1 MGGHLRIL
9 IRIALRNL
17 FATKLNLIIGGI
29 ILVGTL
35 LVVVGGA
42 LLDSMDQSMSR
53 SIIGSVAGNIQV
65 YSAKSKD
72 ELALYGA
79 MGSEADLAAID
90 DFSKLKAA
98 LEMVPNV
105 KTVVPM
111 GINAALITSGNTV
124 DIALEKMRDLVRQ
137 KLEGRASPDLEARYQ
152 SQKEYIRQILR
163 VLQSDLKKREVLVTA
178 KAIEPENLAAL
189 DRAASDAFWN
199 GFDRDPLNSL
209 EFLENKIAPQSSD
222 ADLIYLRY
230 MGTDLD
236 EFQKSFD
243 RIEIVDGRAVP
254 SGHRGFLFAKFFYEN
269 QLKLKAARRL
279 DRIKKTVVDQGKPI
293 VTSTGRGGQPSEAEH
308 LLKQNQAQTQEII
321 LQLDKI
327 KSEQAIERLQRELG
341 STEKDLDT
349 LLKHFFDMNDQN
361 FTRRFNFFY
370 EQLAPLLELYRIR
383 VGDVLTIKA
392 FTRSG
397 YVQSVNVPVYGTFQF
412 KGMEDAALAGS
423 LNLMDLVSFRDLF
436 GYLSADKIEEVN
448 NLKKLAGAE
457 AIDRSRAEEELFGT
471 ARKVVAEATPG
482 LIDEGKESNASLRA
496 LRREELLRRVYSKD
510 EMDNGVMLNAA
521 VILKDPAKIKQTMKE
536 IESVSERE
544 KFNLKVV
551 SWQTAAGLIGQ
562 FVSLAKLALYIA
574 VFIIFIVALVI
585 INNAMMMAT
594 MQRVHEIGTMR
605 AIGAQRSFVL
615 GLVLTEIIVLGLVFG
630 ATGAAIGTG
639 VVKWLG
645 RVGIAAP
652 NDWFY
657 FFFSGPRLHPWLTA
671 ANLIAAFVIV
681 LLVSA
686 ISTLYPA
693 FLATRV
699 APVRAMQA
707 EE

>member
-279 DRIKKTVVDQGKPI
+279 DKIKKTVVDQGKPI

-423 LNLMDLVSFRDLF
+423 LNLMDLVSFPDLF

-536 IESVSERE
+536 IESLSERE
-544 KFNLKVV
+544 KLNLKVV

>member
-1 MGGHLRIL
+1 MGGHLRVL

-17 FATKLNLIIGGI
+17 FASKLNVIIGGI
-29 ILVGTL
+29 ILVGTF

-65 YSAKSKD
+65 YSARSKD
-72 ELALYGA
+72 ELALYGQ
-79 MGSEADLAAID
+79 MGSEPDLTAIE
-90 DFSKLKAA
+90 DFSKLKAS
-98 LEMVPNV
+98 LESVPNV

-111 GINAALITSGNTV
+111 GINGALITSGNTV
-124 DIALEKMRDLVRQ
+124 DVALEKMRDLVRQ
-137 KLEGRASPDLEARYQ
+137 KLEGRTSPELEAKFQ
-152 SQKEYIRQILR
+152 SQKEYVRQILH
-163 VLQSDLKKREVLVTA
+163 VLQSDMKKREVLVTE
-178 KAIEPENLAAL
+178 KAIDPENVAAL
-189 DRAASDAFWN
+189 ERAASDAFWR

-209 EFLENKIAPQSSD
+209 EFLENKIAPQASD
-222 ADLIYLRY
+222 ADLVYLRY

-243 RIEIVDGRAVP
+243 RIQIVDGQPVP
-254 SGHRGFLFAKFFYEN
+254 SGQRGFLFAKFFYETN
-269 QLKLKAARRL
+269 LKLKAARRL
-279 DRIKKTVVDQGKPI
+279 DKIKKTVVDQNKPI
-293 VTSTGRGGQPSEAEH
+293 VTSTKQGGQPSEAEH
-308 LLKQNQAQTQEII
+308 LLKENQAQTQEII

-327 KSEQAIERLQRELG
+327 KSDLAVQRLQRELG
-341 STEKDLDT
+341 SNEKDLDA

-361 FTRRFNFFY
+361 FRQRYDFFY
-370 EQLAPLLELYRIR
+370 AQLRPLLELYRIR

-392 FTRSG
+392 FTRTG

-412 KGMEDAALAGS
+412 KGMEDAALAGN

-436 GYLSADKIEEVN
+436 GYLSADKIDEVN
-448 NLKKLAGAE
+448 KLKKLAGAE

-482 LIDEGKESNASLRA
+482 LIDEGKESDGNLRA

-510 EMDNGVMLNAA
+510 EMDSGVMLNAA
-521 VILKDPAKIKQTMKE
+521 VILKDPTKLKQTMKG
-536 IESVSERE
+536 IESISERE
-544 KFNLKVV
+544 KLNLKVV

-594 MQRVHEIGTMR
+594 LQRVHEIGTMR

-615 GLVLTEIIVLGLVFG
+615 GLVLTEIVVLGLVFG

-639 VVKWLG
+639 IVKWLG

-693 FLATRV
+693 FLATRI

>member
-98 LEMVPNV
+98 LETVPNV

-124 DIALEKMRDLVRQ
+124 DIALEKMRDLVRR
-137 KLEGRASPDLEARYQ
+137 KLEGRASPDLEAKYQ
-152 SQKEYIRQILR
+152 SQKEYIRQILH
-163 VLQSDLKKREVLVTA
+163 VLQSDLQKREVLVTA

-269 QLKLKAARRL
+269 YLKLKAARRL
-279 DRIKKTVVDQGKPI
+279 DKIKKTVVDQGKPI
-293 VTSTGRGGQPSEAEH
+293 VTSTRSGGQPSEAEH

-327 KSEQAIERLQRELG
+327 KSDQAIERLQRELA
-341 STEKDLDT
+341 STEKDLDA

-361 FTRRFNFFY
+361 FTRRYNFFY

-436 GYLSADKIEEVN
+436 GYLSADKLEEVN

-496 LRREELLRRVYSKD
+496 LRREELLRRVYS
-510 EMDNGVMLNAA
+510 
-521 VILKDPAKIKQTMKE
+521 
-536 IESVSERE
+536 
-544 KFNLKVV
+544 
-551 SWQTAAGLIGQ
+551 
-562 FVSLAKLALYIA
+562 
-574 VFIIFIVALVI
+574 
-585 INNAMMMAT
+585 
-594 MQRVHEIGTMR
+594 
-605 AIGAQRSFVL
+605 
-615 GLVLTEIIVLGLVFG
+615 
-630 ATGAAIGTG
+630 
-639 VVKWLG
+639 
-645 RVGIAAP
+645 
-652 NDWFY
+652 
-657 FFFSGPRLHPWLTA
+657 
-671 ANLIAAFVIV
+671 
-681 LLVSA
+681 
-686 ISTLYPA
+686 
-693 FLATRV
+693 
-699 APVRAMQA
+699 
-707 EE
+707 

>member
-1 MGGHLRIL
+1 MAQLRIL
-9 IRIALRNL
+9 TRIALRNL

-53 SIIGSVAGNIQV
+53 SIIGSGAGNIQV

-72 ELALYGA
+72 PLALYGA
-79 MGSEADLAAID
+79 MGSEPDLSAID
-90 DFSKLKAA
+90 DFSKVKSA
-98 LEMVPNV
+98 LESIPNV

-124 DIALEKMRDLVRQ
+124 DVALEKLRGLVRQ
-137 KLEGRASPDLEARYQ
+137 RQQGNSDPNLEAKLK
-152 SQKEYIRQILR
+152 SQKEYVRQILR
-163 VLQSDLKKREVLVTA
+163 VLQNDMKKRSVLVSD
-178 KAIEPENLAAL
+178 KAIEPENVAAL
-189 DRAASDAFWN
+189 ERASSNEFWES
-199 GFDRDPLNSL
+199 FDRDPLDAL
-209 EFLENKIAPQSSD
+209 EFLENRIAPQASD

-236 EFQKSFD
+236 DFQRSFD
-243 RIEIVDGRAVP
+243 RLKIVDGQAVP
-254 SGHRGFLFAKFFYEN
+254 TGRRGFLFAKFFYEN
-269 QLKLKAARRL
+269 QLKLKAAKRL
-279 DRIKKTVVDQGKPI
+279 DKIKKTVIDQGKRIFPRAKK
-293 VTSTGRGGQPSEAEH
+293 SEPSEAQQ
-308 LLKQNQAQTQEII
+308 LLKDNQAQTQEII
-321 LQLDKI
+321 LQLDRI
-327 KSEQAIERLQRELG
+327 KSEIAVRRLQQELG
-341 STEKDLDT
+341 SQETDLDA
-349 LLKHFFDMNDQN
+349 LLKHFFDMNDDN
-361 FTRRFNFFY
+361 FSRRFTFFY
-370 EQLAPLLELYRIR
+370 DQLAPLLELYRIR

-412 KGMEDAALAGS
+412 KGMEDAALAGN
-423 LNLMDLVSFRDLF
+423 LNLMDLVSFRDLY
-436 GYLSADKIEEVN
+436 GYLSADKIEEVDK
-448 NLKKLAGAE
+448 LKKLAGAK
-457 AIDRSRAEEELFGT
+457 AIDRSRAEDELFGT
-471 ARKVVAEATPG
+471 ARTVVAEATPG
-482 LIDEGKESNASLRA
+482 VIDEGNEKPGNLRA
-496 LRREELLRRVYSKD
+496 LRREELLRRVYSKN
-510 EMDNGVMLNAA
+510 EMDNGVLLSAA
-521 VILKDPAKIKQTMKE
+521 VILKDPKKLKQTMKE
-536 IESVSERE
+536 IAAVSARD
-544 KFNLKVV
+544 NLQLKPV
-551 SWQTAAGLIGQ
+551 SWQEAAGLIGQ

-594 MQRVHEIGTMR
+594 LQRVHEIGTMR
-605 AIGAQRSFVL
+605 AIGAQRGFVL

-630 ATGAAIGTG
+630 GAGAALGTG

-645 RVGIAAP
+645 SVGIAAP

-671 ANLIAAFVIV
+671 GNLIAAFVIV

>member
-98 LEMVPNV
+98 LESVPNV

-124 DIALEKMRDLVRQ
+124 DIALEKMRNLVRQ
-137 KLEGRASPDLEARYQ
+137 KLEGRASPDLEAKYQ

-243 RIEIVDGRAVP
+243 RIEIVDGQAVP

-269 QLKLKAARRL
+269 YLKLKAARRL
-279 DRIKKTVVDQGKPI
+279 DKIKKTVVDQGKPI
-293 VTSTGRGGQPSEAEH
+293 VTSTRSGGQSSEAEH

-327 KSEQAIERLQRELG
+327 KSDQAIERLQRELG
-341 STEKDLDT
+341 STEKDLDA

-361 FTRRFNFFY
+361 FTRRYNFFY

-436 GYLSADKIEEVN
+436 GYLSADKLEEVN

-536 IESVSERE
+536 IESLSERE
-544 KFNLKVV
+544 KLNLKVV

>member
-1 MGGHLRIL
+1 MAQLRIL
-9 IRIALRNL
+9 TRIALRNL

-53 SIIGSVAGNIQV
+53 SIIGSGAGNIQV

-72 ELALYGA
+72 PLALYGA
-79 MGSEADLAAID
+79 MGSEPDLSAID
-90 DFSKLKAA
+90 DFSKVKSA
-98 LEMVPNV
+98 LESIPNV

-124 DIALEKMRDLVRQ
+124 DVALEKLRGLVRQ
-137 KLEGRASPDLEARYQ
+137 RQQGNSDPNLEAKLK
-152 SQKEYIRQILR
+152 SQKEYVRQILR
-163 VLQSDLKKREVLVTA
+163 VLQNDMKKRSVLVSD
-178 KAIEPENLAAL
+178 KAIEPENVAAL
-189 DRAASDAFWN
+189 ERASSNEFWES
-199 GFDRDPLNSL
+199 FDRDPLDAL
-209 EFLENKIAPQSSD
+209 EFLENRIAPQASD

-236 EFQKSFD
+236 DFQRSFD
-243 RIEIVDGRAVP
+243 RLKIVDGQAVP
-254 SGHRGFLFAKFFYEN
+254 TGRRGFLFAKFFYEN
-269 QLKLKAARRL
+269 QLKLKAAKRL
-279 DRIKKTVVDQGKPI
+279 DKIKKTVIDQGKRIFPR
-293 VTSTGRGGQPSEAEH
+293 VKKSEPSEAQQ
-308 LLKQNQAQTQEII
+308 LLKDNQAQTQEII
-321 LQLDKI
+321 LQLDRI
-327 KSEQAIERLQRELG
+327 KSEIAVRRLQQELG
-341 STEKDLDT
+341 SQETDLDA
-349 LLKHFFDMNDQN
+349 LLKHFFDMNDDN
-361 FTRRFNFFY
+361 FSRRFTFFY
-370 EQLAPLLELYRIR
+370 DQLAPLLELYRIR

-412 KGMEDAALAGS
+412 KGMEDAALAGN
-423 LNLMDLVSFRDLF
+423 LNLMDLVSFRDLY
-436 GYLSADKIEEVN
+436 GYLSADKIEEVDK
-448 NLKKLAGAE
+448 LKKLAGAK
-457 AIDRSRAEEELFGT
+457 AIDRSRAEDELFGT
-471 ARKVVAEATPG
+471 ARTVVAEATPG
-482 LIDEGKESNASLRA
+482 VIDEGNEKPGNLRA
-496 LRREELLRRVYSKD
+496 LRREELLRRVYSKN
-510 EMDNGVMLNAA
+510 EMDNGVLLSAA
-521 VILKDPAKIKQTMKE
+521 VILKDPKKLKQTMKE
-536 IESVSERE
+536 IAAVSARD
-544 KFNLKVV
+544 NLQLKPV
-551 SWQTAAGLIGQ
+551 SWQEAAGLIGQ

-594 MQRVHEIGTMR
+594 LQRVHEIGTMR
-605 AIGAQRSFVL
+605 AIGAQRGFVL

-630 ATGAAIGTG
+630 GAGAALGTG

-645 RVGIAAP
+645 SVGIAAP

-671 ANLIAAFVIV
+671 GNLIAAFVIV

>member
-1 MGGHLRIL
+1 MAQLRIL

-53 SIIGSVAGNIQV
+53 SIIGSGAGNIQV

-72 ELALYGA
+72 PLALYGA
-79 MGSEADLAAID
+79 MGSEPDLSAID
-90 DFSKLKAA
+90 DFAKVKAA
-98 LEMVPNV
+98 LEIVPNV

-124 DIALEKMRDLVRQ
+124 DVALEKLRGLVRQ
-137 KLEGRASPDLEARYQ
+137 RQQGNSDPDLEAKLK
-152 SQKEYIRQILR
+152 SQKEYVRQILR
-163 VLQSDLKKREVLVTA
+163 VLQADMKKRSVLVSD
-178 KAIEPENLAAL
+178 KAIEPENVAAL
-189 DRAASDAFWN
+189 ERASSNEFWE
-199 GFDRDPLNSL
+199 GFDRDPLDAL
-209 EFLENKIAPQSSD
+209 EFLENRIAPQASD

-236 EFQKSFD
+236 DFQRSFD
-243 RIEIVDGRAVP
+243 RLKIVDGQAVP
-254 SGHRGFLFAKFFYEN
+254 TGRRGFLFAKFFYEN
-269 QLKLKAARRL
+269 QLKLKAAKRL
-279 DRIKKTVVDQGKPI
+279 DKIKKTVVDQGKRIFP
-293 VTSTGRGGQPSEAEH
+293 RGKRSEPTEAEQ
-308 LLKQNQAQTQEII
+308 LLKDNQAQTQEII
-321 LQLDKI
+321 LQLDRI
-327 KSEQAIERLQRELG
+327 KSETAVRRLQQELG
-341 STEKDLDT
+341 SQETDLDV
-349 LLKHFFDMNDQN
+349 LLKHFFDMNDDN
-361 FTRRFNFFY
+361 FNRRFRFFY
-370 EQLAPLLELYRIR
+370 DQLAPLLELYRIR

-412 KGMEDAALAGS
+412 KGMEDAAMAGN
-423 LNLMDLVSFRDLF
+423 LNLMDLVSFRDLY
-436 GYLSADKIEEVN
+436 GYLSADKIEEVDK
-448 NLKKLAGAE
+448 LKKLAGAK
-457 AIDRSRAEEELFGT
+457 AIDRSRAEDELFGT
-471 ARKVVAEATPG
+471 ARTVVAEATPG
-482 LIDEGKESNASLRA
+482 IIDEGTETRGSLRA
-496 LRREELLRRVYSKD
+496 LRREELLRRVYSKN
-510 EMDNGVMLNAA
+510 EMDNGVLLNAA
-521 VILKDPAKIKQTMKE
+521 VILKDPKKLKQTMKE
-536 IESVSERE
+536 IEAVSARDKLE
-544 KFNLKVV
+544 LKPV
-551 SWQTAAGLIGQ
+551 SWQEAAGLIGQ

-594 MQRVHEIGTMR
+594 LQRVHEIGTMR
-605 AIGAQRSFVL
+605 AIGAQRGFVL

-630 ATGAAIGTG
+630 SAGAALGTG

-645 RVGIAAP
+645 SVGIAAP

-671 ANLIAAFVIV
+671 GNLIAAFVIV

>member
-98 LEMVPNV
+98 LETVPNV

-137 KLEGRASPDLEARYQ
+137 KLEGRASPDLEAKYQ

-189 DRAASDAFWN
+189 DRAASNAFWN

-243 RIEIVDGRAVP
+243 RIEIVDGRPVP

-269 QLKLKAARRL
+269 YLKLKAARRL
-279 DRIKKTVVDQGKPI
+279 DKIKKTVVDQGKPI
-293 VTSTGRGGQPSEAEH
+293 VTSTKRGGQPSEAEH

-327 KSEQAIERLQRELG
+327 KSDQAIERLQRELG

-536 IESVSERE
+536 IESLSERE

>member
-53 SIIGSVAGNIQV
+53 SIIGSGAGNIQV

-72 ELALYGA
+72 PLALYGA
-79 MGSEADLAAID
+79 MGSEPDLSAID
-90 DFSKLKAA
+90 DFSKVKSA
-98 LEMVPNV
+98 LESIPNV

-124 DIALEKMRDLVRQ
+124 DVALEKLRGLVRQ
-137 KLEGRASPDLEARYQ
+137 RQQGNSDPNLEAKLK
-152 SQKEYIRQILR
+152 SQKEYVRQILR
-163 VLQSDLKKREVLVTA
+163 VLQSDMKKRSVLVSD
-178 KAIEPENLAAL
+178 KAIEPENVAAL
-189 DRAASDAFWN
+189 ERASSNEFWES
-199 GFDRDPLNSL
+199 FDRDPLDAL
-209 EFLENKIAPQSSD
+209 EFLENRIAPQASD

-236 EFQKSFD
+236 DFQRSFD
-243 RIEIVDGRAVP
+243 RLKIVDGQAVP
-254 SGHRGFLFAKFFYEN
+254 TGRRGFLFAKFFYEN
-269 QLKLKAARRL
+269 QLKLKAAKRL
-279 DRIKKTVVDQGKPI
+279 DKIKKTVIDQGKRIFPR
-293 VTSTGRGGQPSEAEH
+293 VKKSEPSEAQQ
-308 LLKQNQAQTQEII
+308 LLKDNQAQTQEII
-321 LQLDKI
+321 LQLDRI
-327 KSEQAIERLQRELG
+327 KSEIAVRRLQQELG
-341 STEKDLDT
+341 SQETDLDA
-349 LLKHFFDMNDQN
+349 LLKHFFDMNDDN
-361 FTRRFNFFY
+361 FSRRFTFFY
-370 EQLAPLLELYRIR
+370 DQLAPLLELYRIR

-412 KGMEDAALAGS
+412 KGMEDAALAGN
-423 LNLMDLVSFRDLF
+423 LNLMDLVSFRDLY

-536 IESVSERE
+536 IESLSERE
-544 KFNLKVV
+544 KLNLKVV